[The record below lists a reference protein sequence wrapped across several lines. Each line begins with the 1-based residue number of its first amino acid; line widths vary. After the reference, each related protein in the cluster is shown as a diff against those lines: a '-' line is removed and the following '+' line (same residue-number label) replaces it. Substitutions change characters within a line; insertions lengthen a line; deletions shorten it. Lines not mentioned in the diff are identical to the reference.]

1 MGIIENVG
9 EGVEKVVGMI
19 GLPPPRRDVAPPGET
34 FGEKLTRKLNSD
46 PLVPVGALVTV
57 GFLTMGLRSFHQ
69 GNAMQAQKLMRGRVI
84 AQGVTVFIMLAGAYA
99 GLKPGGE
106 RPRTYEE
113 KMSQMDNVNDIKKD

>member
-46 PLVPVGALVTV
+46 PLVPVGALCTV

-106 RPRTYEE
+106 RPHTYEE

>member
-9 EGVEKVVGMI
+9 EGIEKVVGMI

-34 FGEKLTRKLNSD
+34 FGGKLTRKFNSD
-46 PLVPVGALVTV
+46 PLVPVGVLCTV

-84 AQGVTVFIMLAGAYA
+84 AQGVTVFMMLAGAYA
-99 GLKPGGE
+99 GFKPGGE
-106 RPRTYEE
+106 RPHTYEE
-113 KMSQMDNVNDIKKD
+113 KMNQMDKVNDTKKD